1 LLALLDEDRFARI
14 LLVGFG
20 LVRLVEACFPG
31 VHGRHRV
38 SGGKHPHVARDVGL
52 GGRAFA
58 VSPPLPPV
66 AAARVVLLRGRRELR
81 LGLRLRFGH
90 RPRLRRLRDAIIWT

>member
-31 VHGRHRV
+31 IHGRRLV
-38 SGGKHPHVARDVGL
+38 IGGKHPHVAWDIGL

-58 VSPPLPPV
+58 VSPALPPV

-81 LGLRLRFGH
+81 LGLRLWFSH
-90 RPRLRRLRDAIIWT
+90 RPWL